1 MMIMMDVND
10 EDGDHDHDD
19 NDDLALERMIMMD
32 VMRMVIIIMTWPVLR
47 SSAFRLRKITGEWSS
62 LPGVGGTPW
71 KIIMMAVKKSDK
83 NKKNLLRWSTGN
95 STGRGRSYHCVP
107 LVRQSYLKKTFK
119 AMHGDDYEYDDV

>member
-107 LVRQSYLKKTFK
+107 LVRQPYLKKTFK
-119 AMHGDDYEYDDV
+119 AMHGDDDEYDDV

>member
-1 MMIMMDVND
+1 MCDRQFPAMMIMMDVND

-71 KIIMMAVKKSDK
+71 KIMMMAVK
-83 NKKNLLRWSTGN
+83 
-95 STGRGRSYHCVP
+95 
-107 LVRQSYLKKTFK
+107 
-119 AMHGDDYEYDDV
+119 

>member
-95 STGRGRSYHCVP
+95 STGRGRSYHCVS
-107 LVRQSYLKKTFK
+107 LVS
-119 AMHGDDYEYDDV
+119 